1 MEHAWLNEL
10 ATLYGWSAR
19 LSPATFSL
27 SGIARIKS
35 LQTTPAPWLVWR
47 VRRLKIGEDHS
58 ASYCWGWEVAPL
70 PVTCCVEAATRL
82 ADWRLHVT
90 AIESDAD
97 VAAAAHEHFS
107 PEMFRGQPYELE
119 QNHLSVIVAD
129 AVELVRDRPFR
140 GEKFDVILE
149 DFAYESPGLLQA
161 DFWRALRERYAARDA
176 TLIINT
182 LYPER
187 SQMEEF
193 ELELQDAGWSDV
205 QQLVDRGLQALPG
218 EPKLS
223 WDTADW
229 EPLDNMI
236 FLAKNQ
242 EQAVD

>member
-1 MEHAWLNEL
+1 MVERVGNSL
-10 ATLYGWSAR
+10 R
-19 LSPATFSL
+19 LERKVEPGNVQSEWDCEN
-27 SGIARIKS
+27 
-35 LQTTPAPWLVWR
+35 Q
-47 VRRLKIGEDHS
+47 
-58 ASYCWGWEVAPL
+58 VAPDYAG
-70 PVTCCVEAATRL
+70 TMASMAREALKDRRGPQRILLLGLGGGTVAADLLCGGKTRL

-119 QNHLSVIVAD
+119 QNRLSVIVAD

-161 DFWRALRERYAARDA
+161 DFWRALRKRYAARDA